1 MHGDTVCASIDLRE
15 HSAVKLL
22 TQEYLEEAAA
32 ATSQYQQQQ
41 QQSSHL
47 NTTSPLLSASL
58 QHGSASA
65 AAASI
70 ASSDV
75 QQKQVILAPYG
86 MSAILTGNS
95 IKNGDAAADKLL
107 EEWGLFYPMCNTENS
122 DIPPVVEVIS
132 GKIYI
137 FPLQNI
143 IFFTN
148 KMYFRWLQD
157 ELSIKV
163 RSSHRIG

>member
-22 TQEYLEEAAA
+22 TQEYLADAAA
-32 ATSQYQQQQ
+32 ATSQHQQQ
-41 QQSSHL
+41 QQSSHI

-65 AAASI
+65 AAASM

-107 EEWGLFYPMCNTENS
+107 EDWGLFYPLCNTDNS

-132 GKIYI
+132 GEFLLLFYDT
-137 FPLQNI
+137 FL
-143 IFFTN
+143 FTGSN
-148 KMYFRWLQD
+148 GTWALLGVMRMF
-157 ELSIKV
+157 
-163 RSSHRIG
+163 